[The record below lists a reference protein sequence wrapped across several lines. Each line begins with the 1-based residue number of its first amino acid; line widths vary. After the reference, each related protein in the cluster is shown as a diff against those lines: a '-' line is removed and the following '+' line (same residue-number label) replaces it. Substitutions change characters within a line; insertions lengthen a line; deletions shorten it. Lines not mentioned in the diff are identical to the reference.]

1 MSSDIMTLLPVYM
14 QMEDKAE
21 VLAAIGPHLKESRYA
36 NGAQNSTTVP
46 KWLIPCT
53 VPDWMATGSESLW
66 PDVWVTSYEESI
78 VAHVTAD
85 FTCAPLAPS
94 VSNQNNLE
102 SCRGQASP

>member
-1 MSSDIMTLLPVYM
+1 M
-14 QMEDKAE
+14 
-21 VLAAIGPHLKESRYA
+21 LAAIGPHLKESRYA

-53 VPDWMATGSESLW
+53 VPDWMATGPESLW

-85 FTCAPLAPS
+85 FTCAPLAPPVS
-94 VSNQNNLE
+94 VWLLAPVSVPL
-102 SCRGQASP
+102 CRCGYQTKKNIPGSK